1 MGYRQAVRHRVL
13 IPAFAGSNPASPAYK
28 YGPLAQVVEHL
39 TFNQVVP
46 GSSPGWLIIF
56 YLVRRRICSAVY
68 FCKERIPMEQKEN
81 KMGVMPVDRLLIS
94 MSLPMMISML
104 VQALYNIVD
113 SIFVSRI
120 DENALTAVSL
130 AFPLQTLMIAL
141 GTGTGVGINALLSKS
156 LGEKDFDKADK
167 TAENGVFLAL
177 INYVVF
183 CLIGI
188 FLTKPFYLSQT
199 RDPQIIE
206 YGVQYLRIV
215 CCCSFGM
222 YAQFVFE
229 RLLQSTGK
237 TVYTMITQSLGAVI
251 NIVLDLLFIPVM
263 GLGIKG
269 AGLATGLAFTLG
281 ALFNIPRMFQR
292 GQVVAVQRGRFR
304 WPLVWNALYNGS
316 SEGISELSAG
326 ITIFLFNITMMRY
339 LGEDGVAAFTAIN
352 YILFIATT
360 VFLGISDGI
369 IPIISYNFGAGRLDR
384 IEKVLRLAGRVN
396 FMIGITLFAILF
408 FFGQQITSFFFKGGE
423 ALDALAIANYGITI
437 YCFTFLM
444 SGLNILASSYFTAIG
459 NAKLSVVI
467 SMLRSLVFVTFGI
480 IVYPSLFGIQSIWY
494 NVPVAE
500 LCTLFISFMLVRRE
514 LLKEAVLK
522 N

>member
-1 MGYRQAVRHRVL
+1 
-13 IPAFAGSNPASPAYK
+13 
-28 YGPLAQVVEHL
+28 
-39 TFNQVVP
+39 
-46 GSSPGWLIIF
+46 
-56 YLVRRRICSAVY
+56 
-68 FCKERIPMEQKEN
+68 
-81 KMGVMPVDRLLIS
+81 
-94 MSLPMMISML
+94 
-104 VQALYNIVD
+104 
-113 SIFVSRI
+113 
-120 DENALTAVSL
+120 
-130 AFPLQTLMIAL
+130 
-141 GTGTGVGINALLSKS
+141 
-156 LGEKDFDKADK
+156 
-167 TAENGVFLAL
+167 
-177 INYVVF
+177 
-183 CLIGI
+183 
-188 FLTKPFYLSQT
+188 
-199 RDPQIIE
+199 
-206 YGVQYLRIV
+206 
-215 CCCSFGM
+215 
-222 YAQFVFE
+222 
-229 RLLQSTGK
+229 
-237 TVYTMITQSLGAVI
+237 
-251 NIVLDLLFIPVM
+251 M
-263 GLGIKG
+263 GLGIKR

>member
-1 MGYRQAVRHRVL
+1 MKMSGEKAIHRQELERGLLTQKISRL
-13 IPAFAGSNPASPAYK
+13 FLKYTIPGVAGLLFLGIQS
-28 YGPLAQVVEHL
+28 V
-39 TFNQVVP
+39 
-46 GSSPGWLIIF
+46 ID
-56 YLVRRRICSAVY
+56 
-68 FCKERIPMEQKEN
+68 
-81 KMGVMPVDRLLIS
+81 GVILGR
-94 MSLPMMISML
+94 
-104 VQALYNIVD
+104 
-113 SIFVSRI
+113 FVGA
-120 DENALTAVSL
+120 NALASVNLILPCYSLMTALSIV
-130 AFPLQTLMIAL
+130 I
-141 GTGTGVGINALLSKS
+141 GVGCQ
-156 LGEKDFDKADK
+156 
-167 TAENGVFLAL
+167 T
-177 INYVVF
+177 
-183 CLIGI
+183 LIGI
-188 FLTKPFYLSQT
+188 NLGRLDRQEANNAITTSFLFLGGISVLISGLIYIFAGDIAVDYIPSVVPFFPLLSLMFLG
-199 RDPQIIE
+199 DYMIKAMGHPL
-206 YGVQYLRIV
+206 YAMIV
-215 CCCSFGM
+215 MG
-222 YAQFVFE
+222 
-229 RLLQSTGK
+229 ST
-237 TVYTMITQSLGAVI
+237 VLI
-251 NIVLDLLFIPVM
+251 NIGLDLLFIPVM

-292 GQVVAVQRGRFR
+292 GQVVVVQRGRFR

>member
-1 MGYRQAVRHRVL
+1 MKMSGEKAIHRQELERGLLTQKISRL
-13 IPAFAGSNPASPAYK
+13 FLKYTIPGVAGLLFLGIQS
-28 YGPLAQVVEHL
+28 V
-39 TFNQVVP
+39 
-46 GSSPGWLIIF
+46 ID
-56 YLVRRRICSAVY
+56 
-68 FCKERIPMEQKEN
+68 
-81 KMGVMPVDRLLIS
+81 GVILGR
-94 MSLPMMISML
+94 
-104 VQALYNIVD
+104 
-113 SIFVSRI
+113 FVGA
-120 DENALTAVSL
+120 NALASVNLILPCYSLMTALSIV
-130 AFPLQTLMIAL
+130 I
-141 GTGTGVGINALLSKS
+141 GVGCQ
-156 LGEKDFDKADK
+156 
-167 TAENGVFLAL
+167 T
-177 INYVVF
+177 
-183 CLIGI
+183 LIGI
-188 FLTKPFYLSQT
+188 NLGRSDRQEANNAITTSFLFLGGISVLISGLIYIFAGDIA
-199 RDPQIIE
+199 R
-206 YGVQYLRIV
+206 
-215 CCCSFGM
+215 M
-222 YAQFVFE
+222 
-229 RLLQSTGK
+229 
-237 TVYTMITQSLGAVI
+237 LGANDVLVTGAVDYIRSLVPFFPLLSLMFLGDYMIKAMGHPLYAMIVMGSTVLI
-251 NIVLDLLFIPVM
+251 NIGLDLLFIPVM

-281 ALFNIPRMFQR
+281 GLFNIPRMFQR

-408 FFGQQITSFFFKGGE
+408 FFGQQITSFLFKGGE

>member
-1 MGYRQAVRHRVL
+1 V
-13 IPAFAGSNPASPAYK
+13 ID
-28 YGPLAQVVEHL
+28 
-39 TFNQVVP
+39 
-46 GSSPGWLIIF
+46 
-56 YLVRRRICSAVY
+56 
-68 FCKERIPMEQKEN
+68 
-81 KMGVMPVDRLLIS
+81 GVILGR
-94 MSLPMMISML
+94 
-104 VQALYNIVD
+104 
-113 SIFVSRI
+113 FVGA
-120 DENALTAVSL
+120 NALASVNLILPCYSLMTALSIV
-130 AFPLQTLMIAL
+130 I
-141 GTGTGVGINALLSKS
+141 GVGCQ
-156 LGEKDFDKADK
+156 
-167 TAENGVFLAL
+167 T
-177 INYVVF
+177 
-183 CLIGI
+183 LIGI
-188 FLTKPFYLSQT
+188 NLGRSDRQDAITTSFLFLGGISVLISGLIYIFAGDIA
-199 RDPQIIE
+199 R
-206 YGVQYLRIV
+206 
-215 CCCSFGM
+215 M
-222 YAQFVFE
+222 
-229 RLLQSTGK
+229 
-237 TVYTMITQSLGAVI
+237 LGANDVLVTGAVDYIRSLVPFFPLLSLMFLGDYMIKAMGHPLYAMIVMGSTVLI
-251 NIVLDLLFIPVM
+251 NIGLDLLFIPVM

-269 AGLATGLAFTLG
+269 AGLATGLG
-281 ALFNIPRMFQR
+281 GLFNIPRMFQR

>member
-1 MGYRQAVRHRVL
+1 MKMSGEKAIHRQELERGLLTQKISRL
-13 IPAFAGSNPASPAYK
+13 FLKYTIPGVAGLLFLGIQS
-28 YGPLAQVVEHL
+28 V
-39 TFNQVVP
+39 
-46 GSSPGWLIIF
+46 ID
-56 YLVRRRICSAVY
+56 
-68 FCKERIPMEQKEN
+68 
-81 KMGVMPVDRLLIS
+81 GVILGR
-94 MSLPMMISML
+94 
-104 VQALYNIVD
+104 
-113 SIFVSRI
+113 FVGA
-120 DENALTAVSL
+120 NALASVNLILPCYSLMTALSIV
-130 AFPLQTLMIAL
+130 I
-141 GTGTGVGINALLSKS
+141 GVGCQ
-156 LGEKDFDKADK
+156 
-167 TAENGVFLAL
+167 T
-177 INYVVF
+177 
-183 CLIGI
+183 LIGI
-188 FLTKPFYLSQT
+188 NLGRLDRQEANNAITTSFLFLGGISVLISGLIYIFAGDIA
-199 RDPQIIE
+199 R
-206 YGVQYLRIV
+206 
-215 CCCSFGM
+215 M
-222 YAQFVFE
+222 
-229 RLLQSTGK
+229 
-237 TVYTMITQSLGAVI
+237 LGANDVLVTGAVDYIRSLVPFFPLLSLMFLGDYMIKAMGHPLYAMIVMGSTVLI
-251 NIVLDLLFIPVM
+251 NIGLDLLFIPVM

-369 IPIISYNFGAGRLDR
+369 IPIISYNFGAG
-384 IEKVLRLAGRVN
+384 
-396 FMIGITLFAILF
+396 ITLFAILF

>member
-1 MGYRQAVRHRVL
+1 
-13 IPAFAGSNPASPAYK
+13 
-28 YGPLAQVVEHL
+28 
-39 TFNQVVP
+39 
-46 GSSPGWLIIF
+46 
-56 YLVRRRICSAVY
+56 
-68 FCKERIPMEQKEN
+68 
-81 KMGVMPVDRLLIS
+81 
-94 MSLPMMISML
+94 
-104 VQALYNIVD
+104 
-113 SIFVSRI
+113 
-120 DENALTAVSL
+120 
-130 AFPLQTLMIAL
+130 
-141 GTGTGVGINALLSKS
+141 
-156 LGEKDFDKADK
+156 
-167 TAENGVFLAL
+167 
-177 INYVVF
+177 
-183 CLIGI
+183 
-188 FLTKPFYLSQT
+188 
-199 RDPQIIE
+199 
-206 YGVQYLRIV
+206 
-215 CCCSFGM
+215 
-222 YAQFVFE
+222 
-229 RLLQSTGK
+229 
-237 TVYTMITQSLGAVI
+237 
-251 NIVLDLLFIPVM
+251 M

-292 GQVVAVQRGRFR
+292 GQVVVVQRGRFR

-326 ITIFLFNITMMRY
+326 ITIFLF
-339 LGEDGVAAFTAIN
+339 
-352 YILFIATT
+352 ATT

>member
-1 MGYRQAVRHRVL
+1 MKMSGEKAIHRQELERGLLTQKISRL
-13 IPAFAGSNPASPAYK
+13 FLKYTIPGVAGLLFLGIQS
-28 YGPLAQVVEHL
+28 V
-39 TFNQVVP
+39 
-46 GSSPGWLIIF
+46 ID
-56 YLVRRRICSAVY
+56 
-68 FCKERIPMEQKEN
+68 
-81 KMGVMPVDRLLIS
+81 GVILGR
-94 MSLPMMISML
+94 
-104 VQALYNIVD
+104 
-113 SIFVSRI
+113 FVGA
-120 DENALTAVSL
+120 NALASVNLILPCYSLMTALSIV
-130 AFPLQTLMIAL
+130 I
-141 GTGTGVGINALLSKS
+141 GVGCQ
-156 LGEKDFDKADK
+156 
-167 TAENGVFLAL
+167 T
-177 INYVVF
+177 
-183 CLIGI
+183 LIGI
-188 FLTKPFYLSQT
+188 NLGRSDRQEANNAITTSFLFLGGISVLISGLIYIFAGDIA
-199 RDPQIIE
+199 R
-206 YGVQYLRIV
+206 
-215 CCCSFGM
+215 M
-222 YAQFVFE
+222 
-229 RLLQSTGK
+229 
-237 TVYTMITQSLGAVI
+237 LGANDVLVTGAVDYIRSLVPFFPLLSLMFLGDYMIKAMGHPLYAMIVMGSTVLI
-251 NIVLDLLFIPVM
+251 NIGLDLLFIPVM

-281 ALFNIPRMFQR
+281 GLFNIPRMFQR

-423 ALDALAIANYGITI
+423 ALDALANYGITI

>member
-1 MGYRQAVRHRVL
+1 MKMSGEKAIHRQELERGLLTQKISRL
-13 IPAFAGSNPASPAYK
+13 FLKYTIPGVAGLLFLGIQS
-28 YGPLAQVVEHL
+28 V
-39 TFNQVVP
+39 
-46 GSSPGWLIIF
+46 ID
-56 YLVRRRICSAVY
+56 
-68 FCKERIPMEQKEN
+68 
-81 KMGVMPVDRLLIS
+81 GVILGR
-94 MSLPMMISML
+94 
-104 VQALYNIVD
+104 
-113 SIFVSRI
+113 FVGA
-120 DENALTAVSL
+120 NALASVNLILPCYSLMTALSIV
-130 AFPLQTLMIAL
+130 I
-141 GTGTGVGINALLSKS
+141 GVGCQ
-156 LGEKDFDKADK
+156 
-167 TAENGVFLAL
+167 T
-177 INYVVF
+177 
-183 CLIGI
+183 LIGI
-188 FLTKPFYLSQT
+188 NLGRSDRQEANNAITTSFLFLGGISVDYICSLVPFFPLLSLMFLG
-199 RDPQIIE
+199 DYMIKAMGHPL
-206 YGVQYLRIV
+206 YAMIV
-215 CCCSFGM
+215 MG
-222 YAQFVFE
+222 
-229 RLLQSTGK
+229 ST
-237 TVYTMITQSLGAVI
+237 VLI
-251 NIVLDLLFIPVM
+251 NIGLDLLFIPVM

>member
-1 MGYRQAVRHRVL
+1 MKMSGEKAIHRQELERGLLTQKISRL
-13 IPAFAGSNPASPAYK
+13 FLKYTIPGVAGLLFLGIQS
-28 YGPLAQVVEHL
+28 V
-39 TFNQVVP
+39 
-46 GSSPGWLIIF
+46 ID
-56 YLVRRRICSAVY
+56 
-68 FCKERIPMEQKEN
+68 
-81 KMGVMPVDRLLIS
+81 GVILGR
-94 MSLPMMISML
+94 
-104 VQALYNIVD
+104 
-113 SIFVSRI
+113 FVGA
-120 DENALTAVSL
+120 NALASVNLILPCYSLMTALSIV
-130 AFPLQTLMIAL
+130 I
-141 GTGTGVGINALLSKS
+141 GVGCQ
-156 LGEKDFDKADK
+156 
-167 TAENGVFLAL
+167 T
-177 INYVVF
+177 
-183 CLIGI
+183 LIGI
-188 FLTKPFYLSQT
+188 NLGRSDRQEANNAITTSFLFLGGISVLISGLIYIFAGDIA
-199 RDPQIIE
+199 R
-206 YGVQYLRIV
+206 
-215 CCCSFGM
+215 M
-222 YAQFVFE
+222 
-229 RLLQSTGK
+229 
-237 TVYTMITQSLGAVI
+237 LGANDVLVTGAVDYIRSLVPFFPLLSLMFLGDYMIKAMGHPLYAMIVMGSTVLI
-251 NIVLDLLFIPVM
+251 NIGLDL
-263 GLGIKG
+263 KG

>member
-1 MGYRQAVRHRVL
+1 MKMSGEKAIHRQELERGLLTQKISRL
-13 IPAFAGSNPASPAYK
+13 FLKYTIPGVAGLLFLGIQS
-28 YGPLAQVVEHL
+28 V
-39 TFNQVVP
+39 
-46 GSSPGWLIIF
+46 ID
-56 YLVRRRICSAVY
+56 
-68 FCKERIPMEQKEN
+68 
-81 KMGVMPVDRLLIS
+81 GVILGR
-94 MSLPMMISML
+94 
-104 VQALYNIVD
+104 
-113 SIFVSRI
+113 FVGA
-120 DENALTAVSL
+120 NALASVNLILPCYSLMTALSIV
-130 AFPLQTLMIAL
+130 I
-141 GTGTGVGINALLSKS
+141 GVGCQ
-156 LGEKDFDKADK
+156 
-167 TAENGVFLAL
+167 T
-177 INYVVF
+177 
-183 CLIGI
+183 LIGI
-188 FLTKPFYLSQT
+188 NLGRSDRQEANNAITTSFLFLGGISVLISGLIYIFAGDIA
-199 RDPQIIE
+199 R
-206 YGVQYLRIV
+206 
-215 CCCSFGM
+215 M
-222 YAQFVFE
+222 
-229 RLLQSTGK
+229 
-237 TVYTMITQSLGAVI
+237 LGANDVLVTGAVDYI
-251 NIVLDLLFIPVM
+251 CSLVPFFPLLSLMFLGGYMTKAMGHPLYAMIVMGSTVLIKIGLDLLFIPVM

-514 LLKEAVLK
+514 LSKEAVLK

>member
-1 MGYRQAVRHRVL
+1 MKMSGEKAIHRQELERGLLTQKISRL
-13 IPAFAGSNPASPAYK
+13 FLKYTIPGVAGLLFLGIQS
-28 YGPLAQVVEHL
+28 V
-39 TFNQVVP
+39 
-46 GSSPGWLIIF
+46 ID
-56 YLVRRRICSAVY
+56 
-68 FCKERIPMEQKEN
+68 
-81 KMGVMPVDRLLIS
+81 GVILGR
-94 MSLPMMISML
+94 
-104 VQALYNIVD
+104 
-113 SIFVSRI
+113 FVGA
-120 DENALTAVSL
+120 NALASVNLILPCYSLMTALSIV
-130 AFPLQTLMIAL
+130 I
-141 GTGTGVGINALLSKS
+141 GVGCQ
-156 LGEKDFDKADK
+156 
-167 TAENGVFLAL
+167 T
-177 INYVVF
+177 
-183 CLIGI
+183 LIGI
-188 FLTKPFYLSQT
+188 NLGRSDRQEANNAITTSFLFLGGISVLISGLIYIFAGDIA
-199 RDPQIIE
+199 R
-206 YGVQYLRIV
+206 
-215 CCCSFGM
+215 M
-222 YAQFVFE
+222 
-229 RLLQSTGK
+229 
-237 TVYTMITQSLGAVI
+237 LGANDVLVTGAVDYICSLVPFFPLLSLMFLGDYMIKAMGHPLYAMIVMGSTVLI
-251 NIVLDLLFIPVM
+251 NIGLDLLFIPVM

-316 SEGISELSAG
+316 S
-326 ITIFLFNITMMRY
+326 MMRY

>member
-1 MGYRQAVRHRVL
+1 MKMSGEKAIHRQELERGLLTQKISRL
-13 IPAFAGSNPASPAYK
+13 FLKYTIPGVAGLLFLGIQS
-28 YGPLAQVVEHL
+28 V
-39 TFNQVVP
+39 
-46 GSSPGWLIIF
+46 ID
-56 YLVRRRICSAVY
+56 
-68 FCKERIPMEQKEN
+68 
-81 KMGVMPVDRLLIS
+81 GVILGR
-94 MSLPMMISML
+94 
-104 VQALYNIVD
+104 
-113 SIFVSRI
+113 FVGA
-120 DENALTAVSL
+120 NALASVNLILPCYSLMTALSIV
-130 AFPLQTLMIAL
+130 I
-141 GTGTGVGINALLSKS
+141 GVGCQ
-156 LGEKDFDKADK
+156 
-167 TAENGVFLAL
+167 T
-177 INYVVF
+177 
-183 CLIGI
+183 LIGI
-188 FLTKPFYLSQT
+188 NLGRSDRQEANNAITTSFLFLGGISVLISGLIYIFAGDIA
-199 RDPQIIE
+199 R
-206 YGVQYLRIV
+206 
-215 CCCSFGM
+215 M
-222 YAQFVFE
+222 
-229 RLLQSTGK
+229 
-237 TVYTMITQSLGAVI
+237 LGANDVLVTGAVDYIRSLVPFFPLLSLMFLGDYMIKAMGHPLYAMIVMGSTVLI
-251 NIVLDLLFIPVM
+251 NIGLDLLFIPVM

-269 AGLATGLAFTLG
+269 VGLATGLAFTLG

-369 IPIISYNFGAGRLDR
+369 
-384 IEKVLRLAGRVN
+384 
-396 FMIGITLFAILF
+396 ITLFAILF

>member
-1 MGYRQAVRHRVL
+1 
-13 IPAFAGSNPASPAYK
+13 
-28 YGPLAQVVEHL
+28 
-39 TFNQVVP
+39 
-46 GSSPGWLIIF
+46 
-56 YLVRRRICSAVY
+56 
-68 FCKERIPMEQKEN
+68 
-81 KMGVMPVDRLLIS
+81 
-94 MSLPMMISML
+94 
-104 VQALYNIVD
+104 
-113 SIFVSRI
+113 
-120 DENALTAVSL
+120 
-130 AFPLQTLMIAL
+130 
-141 GTGTGVGINALLSKS
+141 
-156 LGEKDFDKADK
+156 
-167 TAENGVFLAL
+167 
-177 INYVVF
+177 
-183 CLIGI
+183 
-188 FLTKPFYLSQT
+188 
-199 RDPQIIE
+199 
-206 YGVQYLRIV
+206 
-215 CCCSFGM
+215 
-222 YAQFVFE
+222 
-229 RLLQSTGK
+229 
-237 TVYTMITQSLGAVI
+237 
-251 NIVLDLLFIPVM
+251 
-263 GLGIKG
+263 
-269 AGLATGLAFTLG
+269 
-281 ALFNIPRMFQR
+281 
-292 GQVVAVQRGRFR
+292 
-304 WPLVWNALYNGS
+304 
-316 SEGISELSAG
+316 
-326 ITIFLFNITMMRY
+326 MRY

-437 YCFTFLM
+437 YCFTFLI

>member
-1 MGYRQAVRHRVL
+1 MKMSGEKAIHRQELERGLLTQKISRL
-13 IPAFAGSNPASPAYK
+13 FLKYTIPGVAGLLFLGIQS
-28 YGPLAQVVEHL
+28 V
-39 TFNQVVP
+39 
-46 GSSPGWLIIF
+46 ID
-56 YLVRRRICSAVY
+56 
-68 FCKERIPMEQKEN
+68 
-81 KMGVMPVDRLLIS
+81 GVILGR
-94 MSLPMMISML
+94 
-104 VQALYNIVD
+104 
-113 SIFVSRI
+113 FVGA
-120 DENALTAVSL
+120 NALASVNLILPCYSLMTALSIL
-130 AFPLQTLMIAL
+130 I
-141 GTGTGVGINALLSKS
+141 GVGCQ
-156 LGEKDFDKADK
+156 
-167 TAENGVFLAL
+167 T
-177 INYVVF
+177 
-183 CLIGI
+183 LIGI
-188 FLTKPFYLSQT
+188 NLGRLDRQEANNAITTSFLFLGGISVLISGLIYIFAGDIA
-199 RDPQIIE
+199 R
-206 YGVQYLRIV
+206 
-215 CCCSFGM
+215 M
-222 YAQFVFE
+222 
-229 RLLQSTGK
+229 
-237 TVYTMITQSLGAVI
+237 LGANDVLVTGAVDYIRSLVPFFPLLSLMFLGDYMIKAMGHPLYAMIVMGSTVLI
-251 NIVLDLLFIPVM
+251 NIGLDLLFIPVM

-281 ALFNIPRMFQR
+281 GLFNIPRMFQR

-304 WPLVWNALYNGS
+304 WPLVWNA
-316 SEGISELSAG
+316 LSAG

-514 LLKEAVLK
+514 LLKEAIS
-522 N
+522 